1 MNHGASAKS
10 DTYMTSKIQY
20 LLISCQD
27 MTEIEWKKGWA
38 VIMPK
43 IPSLVLMM
51 ERGVKVE
58 GRTCSQIK
66 LQ

>member
-27 MTEIEWKKGWA
+27 MTEIEWKKG
-38 VIMPK
+38 
-43 IPSLVLMM
+43 
-51 ERGVKVE
+51 
-58 GRTCSQIK
+58 
-66 LQ
+66 